1 MPQLRTTPARVETA
15 RRIVVE
21 ELWRLLRH
29 TWTAADQR
37 MLEDKLIQDM
47 LAEQW
52 VSTIDMADYMFSW
65 VRSNW

>member
-1 MPQLRTTPARVETA
+1 
-15 RRIVVE
+15 
-21 ELWRLLRH
+21 
-29 TWTAADQR
+29 

-65 VRSNW
+65 VRANW